1 MSELVVIEYVSLDG
15 VIQAPGHADEDRDD
29 GFAHGGWTGPWIEE
43 HGPAMLATFRAAG
56 GMLLG
61 RRTYDIWAPYWPT
74 ASDELAVTL
83 NALPKYVVSTTLTD
97 PSWEPTTV
105 FARVDEVAGLREAP
119 GEDIVLMGSGELARA
134 LAERDLVDRYVL
146 WAHPVAL
153 GSGKRLFARDGGPAR
168 AFRLVDCRTTAS
180 GLVITTHERD
190 RP

>member
-1 MSELVVIEYVSLDG
+1 M
-15 VIQAPGHADEDRDD
+15 
-29 GFAHGGWTGPWIEE
+29 
-43 HGPAMLATFRAAG
+43 
-56 GMLLG
+56 
-61 RRTYDIWAPYWPT
+61 
-74 ASDELAVTL
+74 
-83 NALPKYVVSTTLTD
+83 
-97 PSWEPTTV
+97 